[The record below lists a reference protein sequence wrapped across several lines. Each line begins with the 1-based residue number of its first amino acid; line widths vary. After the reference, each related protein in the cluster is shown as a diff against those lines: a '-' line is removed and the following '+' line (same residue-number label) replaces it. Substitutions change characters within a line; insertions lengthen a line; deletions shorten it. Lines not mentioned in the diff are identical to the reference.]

1 MTIASRLLDAAMDR
15 LGRRQK
21 QAIAAVIDAIV
32 LPLALWSA
40 IALRLGEWSPDV
52 QRFWSAFIASVVVGL
67 PAFYAIGLYRH
78 IIRYVGTQFGWA
90 VLKGVTVAAAGVA
103 AVDYLY
109 HVPGFPRSAPM
120 IFWVLSMV
128 YVFGTRYLVRVYAET
143 VARMPESAETAAV
156 YGAGAAGVE
165 LVRRLRAGHG
175 EAGASADVARP
186 FPLAFVDA
194 SAALQGRVIDG
205 LPVVAP
211 DAIGELVTERH
222 IRQMLV
228 ALPGVSHA
236 ERRRVIASLEPYPLH
251 VRLLPD
257 VQAVVSGE
265 EAPTLRDV
273 DVVDLIER
281 DPVTPMPKLLAGC
294 VTDRAVLVTGAGGSI
309 GSELCR
315 QILALSPR
323 LLVLL
328 DQSELGLFDIH
339 RELVAHADTAELG
352 VPVAAVLGSAG
363 DAALFERVLGDYGVQ
378 TVYHAAAYKHVG
390 LVEHNAIAGVS
401 NNAFGTR
408 RAAQAAALAGVS
420 DFILI
425 STDKAVRTRSVMG
438 ASKRL
443 AEMIL
448 QALQASQPRKKG
460 AGTRFSIVRFG
471 NVLCSSGS
479 VVPLFHEQIM
489 AGGPVTVTHPE
500 ATRYFMTIPEAA
512 ELVLQ
517 ASSMAN
523 GGDIFLLD
531 MGEPVNIRELAARMI
546 RLHGYT
552 VRDEAHPGGDLEIR
566 TTGLTPGEKM
576 REELLVGNEAAE
588 PTEHPK
594 ILRAFEIFP
603 AWSELAPALDRLQA
617 ACDAFDVEEVRA
629 FLGNVVE
636 DANLGHERGADVI
649 RLRR

>member
-1 MTIASRLLDAAMDR
+1 MDR

-21 QAIAAVIDAIV
+21 QAIATIIDAIV

-52 QRFWSAFIASVVVGL
+52 QRFWPTFVASVVVGL

-78 IIRYVGTQFGWA
+78 VIRYVGTQFGVA

-103 AVDYLY
+103 AVDYLF

-120 IFWVLSMV
+120 IFWVLSV
-128 YVFGTRYLVRVYAET
+128 AYVFGTRYLVRVYAET
-143 VARMPESAETAAV
+143 ATRMPESAEPAAV

-165 LVRRLRAGHG
+165 LARRLRAGRG
-175 EAGASADVARP
+175 EAGAPADAARP
-186 FPLAFVDA
+186 FPVAFVDA
-194 SAALQGRVIDG
+194 SPALQGRLIDG

-211 DAIGELVTERH
+211 DAIGELVAERH

-236 ERRRVIASLEPYPLH
+236 ERRRVIAALEPHPLH

-257 VQAVVSGE
+257 VQAVVKGE
-265 EAPTLRDV
+265 EAPTLRHV

-281 DPVTPMPKLLAGC
+281 DPVAPMPKLLAGC

-363 DAALFERVLGDYGVQ
+363 DAALFRRALADYGVQ

-390 LVEHNAIAGVS
+390 LVEQNAIAGVH
-401 NNAFGTR
+401 NNAFGTL
-408 RAAQAAALAGVS
+408 RAAQSAIAAGVS

-425 STDKAVRTRSVMG
+425 STDKAVRTRNVMG

-448 QALQASQPRKKG
+448 QALQASRRRKA

-471 NVLCSSGS
+471 NVLGSSGS

-489 AGGPVTVTHPE
+489 AGGPVTVTHPD

-523 GGDIFLLD
+523 GGDVFLLD

-546 RLHGYT
+546 RLHGFT
-552 VRDEAHPGGDLEIR
+552 VKDEARPGGDIEIH

-576 REELLVGNEAAE
+576 REELLVGNEAAR

-594 ILRAFEIFP
+594 ILRAFEMFP
-603 AWSELAPALDRLQA
+603 SWSELAPALDRLQA
-617 ACDAFDVEEVRA
+617 ACDAFDAEEVRA
-629 FLGNVVE
+629 FLGNLVE

>member
-1 MTIASRLLDAAMDR
+1 MNIISKLFDAAMDR
-15 LGRRQK
+15 LGRREK
-21 QAIAAVIDAIV
+21 QAIATAIDAIV

-52 QRFWSAFIASVVVGL
+52 QRFWPAFVASVAVGL

-78 IIRYVGTQFGWA
+78 IIRYVGTQFGVA
-90 VLKGVTVAAAGVA
+90 VLKAVTVAAAGVA

-120 IFWVLSMV
+120 IFWVLSLV
-128 YVFGTRYLVRVYAET
+128 YVFGTRYLVRLYAET
-143 VARMPESAETAAV
+143 VARMPESAEPAAV

-175 EAGASADVARP
+175 EAESVEEVARP
-186 FPLAFVDA
+186 YPVAFVDA
-194 SAALQGRVIDG
+194 NPTLQGRVIDG

-211 DAIGELVTERH
+211 DAIGDLVIERR

-228 ALPGVSHA
+228 ALPGISHA
-236 ERRRVIASLEPYPLH
+236 ERRRVIASLEPHPLR

-265 EAPTLRDV
+265 EALTLRDV

-281 DPVTPMPKLLAGC
+281 DPVAPMPHLLARS
-294 VTDRAVLVTGAGGSI
+294 VSDRAVLVTGAGGSI

-339 RELVAHADTAELG
+339 RELVARADAAELG

-363 DAALFERVLGDYGVQ
+363 DATLFERVLADYGVQ

-390 LVEHNAIAGVS
+390 LVEQNAIAGVH

-408 RAAQAAALAGVS
+408 QAAQAAMAAGVA

-425 STDKAVRTRSVMG
+425 STDKAVRTRNVMG

-448 QALQASQPRKKG
+448 QALQANQARGKG

-471 NVLCSSGS
+471 NVLGSSGS

-517 ASSMAN
+517 AASMAN
-523 GGDIFLLD
+523 GGDVFLLD

-546 RLHGYT
+546 RLHGFT
-552 VRDEAHPGGDLEIR
+552 VRDETHPGGDIEIR
-566 TTGLTPGEKM
+566 TTGLTPGEKV
-576 REELLVGNEAAE
+576 REELLVGNEAAQ

-594 ILRAFEIFP
+594 ILRAYEVFP
-603 AWSELAPALDRLQA
+603 SWGELAPALDRLQA
-617 ACDAFDVEEVRA
+617 ACEAFDAEEVRA
-629 FLGNVVE
+629 FLGRVVE
-636 DANLGHERGADVI
+636 DANLGREGGADVV

>member
-1 MTIASRLLDAAMDR
+1 MNIVSKLFDAAMDR
-15 LGRRQK
+15 LGRRTK
-21 QAIAAVIDAIV
+21 QAIATGIDAIV

-52 QRFWSAFIASVVVGL
+52 QRFWPAFVASVAVGL
-67 PAFYAIGLYRH
+67 PAFYFVGLYRH
-78 IIRYVGTQFGWA
+78 IIRYVGTQFGA
-90 VLKGVTVAAAGVA
+90 QVLKGVTVAAAGVA

-120 IFWVLSMV
+120 IFWVLSLV
-128 YVFGTRYLVRVYAET
+128 YVFGTRYLVRLYAET
-143 VARMPESAETAAV
+143 VARMPESAEPAAV

-165 LVRRLRAGHG
+165 LVRRLRAGRG
-175 EAGASADVARP
+175 ESGVPDDAARP
-186 FPLAFVDA
+186 FPVAFVDTNPT
-194 SAALQGRVIDG
+194 LQGRVIDG

-211 DAIGELVTERH
+211 EAIGELVTEHR

-228 ALPGVSHA
+228 ALPGIGHA
-236 ERRRVIASLEPYPLH
+236 ERRRVVASLEPHPLH

-265 EAPTLRDV
+265 EALTLRDV

-281 DPVTPMPKLLAGC
+281 DPVAPMPHLLARS

-309 GSELCR
+309 GAELCR
-315 QILALSPR
+315 QILSLSPR

-339 RELVAHADTAELG
+339 RELLARTDNEELG
-352 VPVAAVLGSAG
+352 VPIAAVLGSAG
-363 DAALFERVLGDYGVQ
+363 DAALFERVLGDYAVQ

-390 LVEHNAIAGVS
+390 LVEQNVIAGVH

-408 RAAQAAALAGVS
+408 QAAEAAMAAGVA

-425 STDKAVRTRSVMG
+425 STDKAVRTHSVMG

-448 QALQASQPRKKG
+448 QALGASQPRRKDS
-460 AGTRFSIVRFG
+460 GTRFSIVRFG
-471 NVLCSSGS
+471 NVLGSSGS

-517 ASSMAN
+517 AASMAS
-523 GGDIFLLD
+523 GGDVFLLD
-531 MGEPVNIRELAARMI
+531 MGEPVNIRELAGRMI
-546 RLHGYT
+546 RLHGFT
-552 VRDEAHPGGDLEIR
+552 VRDEAHPGGDIEIR

-576 REELLVGNEAAE
+576 REELLVGNEAAQ

-594 ILRAFEIFP
+594 ILRAYEVFP
-603 AWSELAPALDRLQA
+603 SWGELAPALDRLQA
-617 ACDAFDVEEVRA
+617 ACNAFDAEEVRA
-629 FLGNVVE
+629 FLGRVVE
-636 DANLGHERGADVI
+636 DANLGHEGGADVV

>member
-1 MTIASRLLDAAMDR
+1 MMNIASGLFDAAMDR
-15 LGRRQK
+15 LGRRTK
-21 QAIAAVIDAIV
+21 QAIATVIDAIV

-52 QRFWSAFIASVVVGL
+52 QRFWPTFVASVAVGL

-78 IIRYVGTQFGWA
+78 IIRYVGTQFGTQ

-103 AVDYLY
+103 AVDYLH

-120 IFWVLSMV
+120 IFWVLSLV
-128 YVFGTRYLVRVYAET
+128 YVFGTRYLVRLYAET
-143 VARMPESAETAAV
+143 VARMPESAEPAAV

-165 LVRRLRAGHG
+165 LVRRLRAGRR
-175 EAGASADVARP
+175 ESVPDDAARP
-186 FPLAFVDA
+186 FPVAFVDTD
-194 SAALQGRVIDG
+194 STLQGRVIDG

-211 DAIGELVTERH
+211 DAIGELVKERR

-228 ALPGVSHA
+228 ALPGIGRA
-236 ERRRVIASLEPYPLH
+236 ERRRVVASLEPHPLH

-265 EAPTLRDV
+265 EALTLRDV

-281 DPVTPMPKLLAGC
+281 DPVAPMPHLLARS

-315 QILALSPR
+315 QILSLSPR

-328 DQSELGLFDIH
+328 DQSELGLFDVH
-339 RELVAHADTAELG
+339 RELLARADNQELG
-352 VPVAAVLGSAG
+352 VPIAAVLGSAG
-363 DAALFERVLGDYGVQ
+363 DAALFGRVLGDYGVQ

-390 LVEHNAIAGVS
+390 LVERNAIAGVA

-408 RAAQAAALAGVS
+408 RAAEAAMAAGVA

-443 AEMIL
+443 AEMVL
-448 QALQASQPRKKG
+448 QALQANQARGKG
-460 AGTRFSIVRFG
+460 ASTRFSIVRFG
-471 NVLCSSGS
+471 NVLGSSGS

-517 ASSMAN
+517 AASMAN
-523 GGDIFLLD
+523 GGDVFLLD
-531 MGEPVNIRELAARMI
+531 MGEPVNIRQLAARMI
-546 RLHGYT
+546 RLHGCT
-552 VRDEAHPGGDLEIR
+552 VRDEAHPAGDIEIR
-566 TTGLTPGEKM
+566 TTGLVPGEKM
-576 REELLVGNEAAE
+576 REELLVGNEAAQ

-594 ILRAFEIFP
+594 ILRAYEAFP
-603 AWSELAPALDRLQA
+603 SWEELAPALDRLQA
-617 ACDAFDVEEVRA
+617 ACDAFNAEEVRA
-629 FLGNVVE
+629 FLGRVVE
-636 DANLGHERGADVI
+636 DANLGHEGGADVV

>member
-1 MTIASRLLDAAMDR
+1 MNLASRLLDAAMDR

-52 QRFWSAFIASVVVGL
+52 QRFWPAFVASVVVGL
-67 PAFYAIGLYRH
+67 PAFYVIGLYRH
-78 IIRYVGTQFGWA
+78 IIRYVGTPFAFA
-90 VLKGVTVAAAGVA
+90 VLKGGPAAAAGVA

-120 IFWVLSMV
+120 IFWVLSV
-128 YVFGTRYLVRVYAET
+128 GYVFGTRYLVRVYAET
-143 VARMPESAETAAV
+143 VARMPESAEPAAV

-175 EAGASADVARP
+175 EAGVSADAARP
-186 FPLAFVDA
+186 FPVAFVDA
-194 SAALQGRVIDG
+194 NPALQGRLIDG

-211 DAIGELVTERH
+211 DAIGELVEERH

-236 ERRRVIASLEPYPLH
+236 ERRRVIASMEPHRVH

-281 DPVTPMPKLLAGC
+281 DPVAPMPNLLAGC

-339 RELVAHADTAELG
+339 RELVARADDAELG

-363 DAALFERVLGDYGVQ
+363 DARVFERVLGDYGVQ

-390 LVEHNAIAGVS
+390 LVEQNVIAGVR

-408 RAAQAAALAGVS
+408 EAAQAAIAAGVS

-448 QALQASQPRKKG
+448 QALQASQPRKTG

-471 NVLCSSGS
+471 NVLGSSGS

-517 ASSMAN
+517 ASSVAN
-523 GGDIFLLD
+523 GGDVFLLD
-531 MGEPVNIRELAARMI
+531 MGEPVNIRALAARMI
-546 RLHGYT
+546 RLHGFT
-552 VRDEAHPGGDLEIR
+552 VRDEAHPSGDLEIR

-594 ILRAFEIFP
+594 ILRAFEVFP
-603 AWSELAPALDRLQA
+603 SWSELAPALDRLQA

-636 DANLGHERGADVI
+636 DAKLGHERGADVI